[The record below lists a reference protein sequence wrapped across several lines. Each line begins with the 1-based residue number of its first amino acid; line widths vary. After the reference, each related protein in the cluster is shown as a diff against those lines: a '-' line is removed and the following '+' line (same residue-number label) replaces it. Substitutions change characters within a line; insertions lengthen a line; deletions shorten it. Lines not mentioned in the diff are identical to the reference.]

1 LVADKQLPSIV
12 APGVTADTLRSAIQ
26 FEVCAAME
34 AERKRY
40 ENEHLKELK
49 DLIKQELVSQRRCMT
64 MRNMQHVVTGA
75 IAQRR
80 RVRRWN

>member
-1 LVADKQLPSIV
+1 
-12 APGVTADTLRSAIQ
+12 
-26 FEVCAAME
+26 ME